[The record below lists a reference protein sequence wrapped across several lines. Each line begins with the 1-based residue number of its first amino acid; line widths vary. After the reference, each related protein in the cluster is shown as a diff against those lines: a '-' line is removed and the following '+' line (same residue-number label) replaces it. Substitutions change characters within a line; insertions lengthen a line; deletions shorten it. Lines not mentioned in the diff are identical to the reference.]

1 MLRSETTYYENESMF
16 HGFIPHVM
24 GTRLDVLLIHADQVH
39 LNKLWLEITHELERL
54 DRMLNRFD
62 AGSEVAQL
70 NNRSSLSSVSISPE
84 LEDILQRCLYY
95 YEKTLH
101 LFDVTLKDFS
111 RLQLHGNQRIS
122 STATAF
128 SFDFGGFAKGYALQL
143 IQEILVRGEIKD
155 AFVDFGN
162 SSIMGI
168 GHHPYG
174 DCWKVSLLN
183 PYNRQPLDEFKLKD
197 STLST
202 SGNTQQY
209 AGHIVNPLTGS
220 CNEQKMMTT
229 ILSAD
234 PLDAE
239 ILSTVW
245 MIADEKQ
252 RKQIKKNFR
261 NIKEIIYTL

>member
-1 MLRSETTYYENESMF
+1 MLRTETTYYENESMF

-24 GTRLDVLLIHADQVH
+24 GTRLDVLLIHADPAH
-39 LNKLWLEITHELERL
+39 LNKLWLDMTHKLERL

-62 AGSEVAQL
+62 SQSEVAQL
-70 NNRSSLSSVSISPE
+70 NNRSLLSSVSISQE
-84 LEDILQRCLYY
+84 LEDILQQCRYY

-101 LFDVTLKDFS
+101 LFDITLKDFS
-111 RLQLHGNQRIS
+111 QIQLHGNLHIS
-122 STATAF
+122 STAASL
-128 SFDFGGFAKGYALQL
+128 SFDFGGFAKGYALKL
-143 IQEILVRGEIKD
+143 IQEILEQGDVQH

-162 SSIMGI
+162 SSIMGM

-183 PYNRQPLDEFKLKD
+183 PYSRQPLDEFSLKD

-209 AGHIVNPLTGS
+209 TGHIINPFTGI
-220 CNEQKMMTT
+220 CNERNMMTT
-229 ILSAD
+229 ILSTD

-252 RKQIKKNFR
+252 REQIKKNFR
-261 NIKEIIYTL
+261 NIKETIYTL

>member
-1 MLRSETTYYENESMF
+1 MF

-24 GTRLDVLLIHADQVH
+24 GTRLDVLMIHTDSAH
-39 LNKLWLEITHELERL
+39 LNRLWLEIIQQLESL
-54 DRMLNRFD
+54 DKMLNRFD
-62 AGSEVAQL
+62 ARSEVAQL
-70 NNRSSLSSVSISPE
+70 NSRSSQNTASISRE
-84 LEDILQRCLYY
+84 LEAILQQCSYY
-95 YEKTLH
+95 YESTLH

-111 RLQLHGNQRIS
+111 RIQLHGNQCIS
-122 STATAF
+122 STDTTF

-143 IQEILVRGEIKD
+143 IREILEQGDIRH

-183 PYNRQPLDEFKLKD
+183 PYNRQPLDEFNLMNA
-197 STLST
+197 TLST
-202 SGNTQQY
+202 SGNTLQY
-209 AGHIVNPLTGS
+209 SGHIVNPLTGMS
-220 CNEQKMMTT
+220 NKQKMMAT
-229 ILSAD
+229 ILSAN

-252 RKQIKKNFR
+252 REQIKKNFS
-261 NIKEIIYTL
+261 NIKETIYTL